1 MKVKVTL
8 ILSALLL
15 TACAS
20 TDKKISYESC
30 LYPDAITKA
39 APSWIC
45 DQPAEGVFM
54 QAVGYSAKL
63 GSGAGMMKDVAE
75 AEARSRLAAT
85 FSSDIVARL
94 TRLTTEKM
102 INGESVSQDAIQR
115 LQKNVTAMELIF
127 ARTYRTQASP
137 VGGMYVLVG
146 LNEAAYKQNVEKLIG
161 QSVDQENPDLYRK
174 FLLQEADAA
183 LDKVAEK
190 LQ

>member
-1 MKVKVTL
+1 MKIKVTL
-8 ILSALLL
+8 VLSALLL

-20 TDKKISYESC
+20 TDKKISYDSC
-30 LYPDAITKA
+30 LYPDAITKT

-63 GSGAGMMKDVAE
+63 ASGAGMMKDVAE

-85 FSSDIVARL
+85 FNSDIAARL
-94 TRLTTEKM
+94 TRLTTEQLS
-102 INGESVSQDAIQR
+102 NGEAVSKDTIQR
-115 LQKNVTAMELIF
+115 IQKNVTTMELVF
-127 ARTYRTQASP
+127 TRTYRTQISP
-137 VGGMYVLVG
+137 AGGMYVLVG
-146 LNEAAYKQNVEKLIG
+146 INDAAYKQNVEKLVG

-183 LDKVAEK
+183 LDKSAEA